1 MKLNAQG
8 LRAWKNFAR
17 RWTWE
22 VGGLESGTILMD
34 VICPLDID
42 EEKFKQSSLCLCEG
56 KAFTFV
62 SQYMAS
68 RNNATFA
75 DMKEAMMEEFC
86 GEDYKR
92 TLETKL
98 GTIKFTR
105 ESDIPLF
112 SLELKKLIKELYR
125 IENDK
130 TLKLIASNH
139 VVAELEP

>member
-1 MKLNAQG
+1 MK
-8 LRAWKNFAR
+8 KNLINLAY
-17 RWTWE
+17 
-22 VGGLESGTILMD
+22 V
-34 VICPLDID
+34 
-42 EEKFKQSSLCLCEG
+42 
-56 KAFTFV
+56 KAKHLHSFL
-62 SQYMAS
+62 SIWHL
-68 RNNATFA
+68 AT
-75 DMKEAMMEEFC
+75 MNEAMMEEFC

-125 IENDK
+125 IEDDK
-130 TLKLIASNH
+130 TLKLIVSNH

>member
-1 MKLNAQG
+1 MGQ
-8 LRAWKNFAR
+8 FS
-17 RWTWE
+17 WTSY
-22 VGGLESGTILMD
+22 VYH
-34 VICPLDID
+34 PLDID
-42 EEKFKQSSLCLCEG
+42 EEKFNQSCLCEG

-75 DMKEAMMEEFC
+75 DMNEAMMEEFC

-125 IENDK
+125 IEDDK
-130 TLKLIASNH
+130 TLKLIVPNH